1 MINKSNH
8 ITCCHTYKKTI
19 EKEEKY
25 GRIKLNGEKVIEVV
39 GGLNPLKIDVDKIKV
54 IGEFTTADGPYA
66 DDWFLTFITQKDWIE
81 IPMYTNGMT
90 NFLTDLGKILK
101 ADLNA
106 KLTNSA
112 DWKTRIMFPNEFK
125 EKELYEI
132 ENVEPKTFWE
142 KIKKRIG
149 MQDSVRVFST
159 ELKRATAE

>member
-1 MINKSNH
+1 M
-8 ITCCHTYKKTI
+8 
-19 EKEEKY
+19 
-25 GRIKLNGEKVIEVV
+25 
-39 GGLNPLKIDVDKIKV
+39 DKIKV

-81 IPMYTNGMT
+81 IPMYTDGMT

-112 DWKTRIMFPNEFK
+112 DWKTRIMYPNEFK